1 MSKGKDRL
9 YYRDGRGWYMDLR
22 DFDAGQKACIP
33 NGKRGATKDRDEATA
48 ILSAKLEALKEDAE
62 GDDREDPRLT
72 DYAERHLEVKEQYRA
87 ASTVERDETCLR
99 HVADFFGRDTRLSEI
114 DVEGL
119 TDYLA
124 YRRQQPGNREGSTIS
139 PQTLLHELHAL
150 SSLYRRAVAERKA
163 TENPVR
169 RYANAVGMPTVDR
182 GEAVWLEPGEAARL
196 LKAAGHEDRNAHN
209 RAFPHMRPLLATFLL
224 TGGRKAEVFGML
236 ARDVDLEND
245 AIHLRPNRYR
255 GLKRSKHRRHVPLW
269 PQLREILEPYL
280 DHHPGAPDDLLFP
293 SPNGGML
300 SDVRVSLQN
309 ALDRAKIEKHVTLH
323 TLRHTYAAQRLQ
335 TTDHGAP
342 VSPYTVMRELG
353 HSSIQLIERTYG
365 HLMSTRHR
373 SPVVEYREGEVV
385 GEIGEAKEA

>member
-1 MSKGKDRL
+1 MGKDSRL
-9 YYRDGRGWYMDLR
+9 YYRDGRGFYMDLR
-22 DFDAGQKACIP
+22 DLGAGQKACIP
-33 NGKRGATKDRDEATA
+33 EGKRGATKDRDEATA
-48 ILSAKLEALKEDAE
+48 ILSAKLEALKEDAD

-72 DYAERHLEVKEQYRA
+72 DYTERHLDVKEQYRA

-124 YRRQQPGNREGSTIS
+124 HRRQQPGNREGTTIS

-150 SSLYRRAVAERKA
+150 SSLYKRAVAEGKA
-163 TENPVR
+163 EHNPVR
-169 RYANAVGMPTVDR
+169 RLPEKPQVKRRERT
-182 GEAVWLEPGEAARL
+182 WLEPGEAARL

-209 RAFPHMRPLLATFLL
+209 RAFQHMRPLLATFLL
-224 TGGRKAEVFGML
+224 TGARASEVFGML
-236 ARDVDLEND
+236 ARDLDLEND
-245 AIHLRPNRYR
+245 AVHVRPNRHR
-255 GLKRSKHRRHVPLW
+255 TLKRASHRRWVPLW

-280 DHHPGAPDDLLFP
+280 EHHPRAPDDLLFP